1 MTSTLTQLV
10 SDLRSDKPSQ
20 RSVDIA
26 STFLMS
32 ILCYYEG
39 HPSGGVVNPLV
50 PVSEIANC
58 SINYLKDLS
67 FQVLRVGK
75 NFPNAPMHL
84 TNERI
89 LFFSYFDGIHEVT
102 VANSVIQTP
111 NEQGLFLPSGHVD
124 LGYISYW
131 LSQGYVHFQASES
144 TKDSYTDGWADNIPL
159 GNGVIYS
166 GHGFTYLTQPTAL
179 ADYLEGIYEVD
190 GRFSGVDRALQHLA
204 KQYDAFFK

>member
-10 SDLRSDKPSQ
+10 SDLRSNNPSQ

-50 PVSEIANC
+50 PISKIADC
-58 SINYLKDLS
+58 SINYLKDLN
-67 FQVLRVGK
+67 FQVLEVGK

-89 LFFSYFDGIHEVT
+89 LFFSYFDGIHDVT

-124 LGYISYW
+124 LGYMSYW
-131 LSQGYVHFQASES
+131 LSQGYVNFQASEV
-144 TKDSYTDGWADNIPL
+144 TNDSYAEGWSDNIPL

-166 GHGFTYLTQPTAL
+166 GHGFTYLTQPTTL
-179 ADYLEGIYEVD
+179 ANYLEGISEVD
-190 GRFSGVDRALQHLA
+190 GGFSGVNRALQHLA
-204 KQYDAFFK
+204 DQYDAFFK

>member
-1 MTSTLTQLV
+1 MTQTLTKLV

-32 ILCYYEG
+32 ILCYYEE
-39 HPSGGVVNPLV
+39 HPSGGVVNLLV
-50 PVSEIANC
+50 PVSEIADC

-67 FQVLRVGK
+67 FQVLEVGK

-131 LSQGYVHFQASES
+131 LSQGYVTFQ
-144 TKDSYTDGWADNIPL
+144 TGKVTDDSYTEGWSDNIPL
-159 GNGVIYS
+159 GNGLIYS

-179 ADYLEGIYEVD
+179 ADYLEGIYEVE
-190 GRFSGVDRALQHLA
+190 GGFSGVDSALRHISD
-204 KQYDAFFK
+204 QYDAFFK

>member
-1 MTSTLTQLV
+1 MSPTLTQLV

-32 ILCYYEG
+32 ILCYYEN

-50 PVSEIANC
+50 PVSEIADC
-58 SINYLKDLS
+58 SINYLKDLN
-67 FQVLRVGK
+67 FQVLEVGK

-89 LFFSYFDGIHEVT
+89 LFFSYFDGIHNIT

-124 LGYISYW
+124 LGYMSYW
-131 LSQGYVHFQASES
+131 QSQGYVSFQMSA
-144 TKDSYTDGWADNIPL
+144 TTDDSYVDGWADNIPL

-166 GHGFTYLTQPTAL
+166 GHGFTYLTQPATL

-190 GRFSGVDRALQHLA
+190 GGFSGVDRALEHLSE
-204 KQYDAFFK
+204 QYDSFFK

>member
-1 MTSTLTQLV
+1 MASTLNQLV
-10 SDLRSDKPSQ
+10 SDLRSDNPSQ

-50 PVSEIANC
+50 PISEIADC
-58 SINYLKDLS
+58 SINYLKDLN
-67 FQVLRVGK
+67 FQVLEVGK
-75 NFPNAPMHL
+75 NFSNAPMHL

-89 LFFSYFDGIHEVT
+89 LFFSYFDGIHDVT

-124 LGYISYW
+124 LGYKSYW
-131 LSQGYVHFQASES
+131 CSQGYVHFQASES
-144 TKDSYTDGWADNIPL
+144 TKDSYTDGWSDNIPL

-166 GHGFTYLTQPTAL
+166 GHGFTYLTQPTVL
-179 ADYLEGIYEVD
+179 ADYLKGIYEVD

-204 KQYDAFFK
+204 KQYDAFLK

>member
-1 MTSTLTQLV
+1 MTQTLTKLV

-32 ILCYYEG
+32 ILCYYEE
-39 HPSGGVVNPLV
+39 HPSGGVVNLLV
-50 PVSEIANC
+50 PVSEIADC

-67 FQVLRVGK
+67 FQVLEVGK
-75 NFPNAPMHL
+75 NFPNAPIHL

-131 LSQGYVHFQASES
+131 LSQGYVTFQAGKV
-144 TKDSYTDGWADNIPL
+144 TDDSYTEGWSDNIPL
-159 GNGVIYS
+159 GNGLIYS

-190 GRFSGVDRALQHLA
+190 GGFSGVDSALRHISD
-204 KQYDAFFK
+204 QYDAFFK

>member
-1 MTSTLTQLV
+1 MTSTLNQLV
-10 SDLRSDKPSQ
+10 SDLRSANPSQ
-20 RSVDIA
+20 RSVDIS

-32 ILCYYEG
+32 ILCYYEK

-50 PVSEIANC
+50 PVSEIADC
-58 SINYLKDLS
+58 SINYLKGLS
-67 FQVLRVGK
+67 FQVLKVGK

-124 LGYISYW
+124 LGYMSYW
-131 LSQGYVHFQASES
+131 H
-144 TKDSYTDGWADNIPL
+144 N
-159 GNGVIYS
+159 
-166 GHGFTYLTQPTAL
+166 
-179 ADYLEGIYEVD
+179 
-190 GRFSGVDRALQHLA
+190 
-204 KQYDAFFK
+204 

>member
-10 SDLRSDKPSQ
+10 SDLCSDKPSQ

-50 PVSEIANC
+50 PVSEIADC
-58 SINYLKDLS
+58 SINYLKDLN
-67 FQVLRVGK
+67 FQVLEVGK

-89 LFFSYFDGIHEVT
+89 LFFSYFDGIHDIT

-111 NEQGLFLPSGHVD
+111 NDQGLFLPSGHVD
-124 LGYISYW
+124 LGYMSYW
-131 LSQGYVHFQASES
+131 LSQGYVSFQMSE
-144 TKDSYTDGWADNIPL
+144 TTDDSYTNGWSDNIPL
-159 GNGVIYS
+159 DNGVIYS
-166 GHGFTYLTQPTAL
+166 GHGFTYLTQPTTL
-179 ADYLEGIYEVD
+179 ADYLEGINEVD
-190 GRFSGVDRALQHLA
+190 GGFGGVDKALAHIA
-204 KQYDAFFK
+204 GQYDSFFK

>member
-1 MTSTLTQLV
+1 MTQTLTQLV
-10 SDLRSDKPSQ
+10 SDLRSANPSQ

-32 ILCYYEG
+32 ISCYYKG

-50 PVSEIANC
+50 PVSEVDDC
-58 SINYLKDLS
+58 SINYLKNLN
-67 FQVLRVGK
+67 FQVLEVVK

-89 LFFSYFDGIHEVT
+89 LLFSYYNNMHEIT

-111 NEQGLFLPSGHVD
+111 NEQGLFLPSGHINFS
-124 LGYISYW
+124 LMNYW
-131 LSQGYVHFQASES
+131 LGKEYVNFQISE
-144 TKDSYTDGWADNIPL
+144 TTDESYTEGWSDNVPL

-190 GRFSGVDRALQHLA
+190 GGFSGVDNALRHISD
-204 KQYDAFFK
+204 QYDAFFK

>member
-1 MTSTLTQLV
+1 MTQTLTQLV
-10 SDLRSDKPSQ
+10 SDLRSDNPSQ

-50 PVSEIANC
+50 PVSEIVDC
-58 SINYLKDLS
+58 SINYLKDLN
-67 FQVLRVGK
+67 FQVLEVGK

-89 LFFSYFDGIHEVT
+89 LFFSYFDDIHDIT

-111 NEQGLFLPSGHVD
+111 NKQGLFLPSGHVD

-131 LSQGYVHFQASES
+131 LSQGYVHFQAGDITDES
-144 TKDSYTDGWADNIPL
+144 YAEGWADNIPL

-166 GHGFTYLTQPTAL
+166 GHGFTYLAQPTAL

-190 GRFSGVDRALQHLA
+190 GGFSGVDSSLKHISD
-204 KQYDAFFK
+204 QYDAFFK

>member
-1 MTSTLTQLV
+1 MTQTLTQLV
-10 SDLRSDKPSQ
+10 SDLRSDNPSQ

-50 PVSEIANC
+50 PVSEIADC
-58 SINYLKDLS
+58 SINYLKDLN
-67 FQVLRVGK
+67 FQVLEVGK

-179 ADYLEGIYEVD
+179 ADYLEGIYKVD

>member
-1 MTSTLTQLV
+1 MASTLTQLV

-50 PVSEIANC
+50 PVSEIADC
-58 SINYLKDLS
+58 SINYLKNLD
-67 FQVLRVGK
+67 FQVLEVGK
-75 NFPNAPMHL
+75 NFTNAPMHL

-89 LFFSYFDGIHEVT
+89 LFFSYFDGIHDVT

-131 LSQGYVHFQASES
+131 LSQGYVNFQASEA
-144 TKDSYTDGWADNIPL
+144 TDDSYANGWADNIPL

-166 GHGFTYLTQPTAL
+166 GHGFTYLTQPTVL
-179 ADYLEGIYEVD
+179 ADYLKGIYEID
-190 GRFSGVDRALQHLA
+190 GRFSGVDSALKHISD
-204 KQYDAFFK
+204 QYDAFFK

>member
-1 MTSTLTQLV
+1 MTQTLTQLV
-10 SDLRSDKPSQ
+10 SDLRSDNPSQ

-32 ILCYYEG
+32 ILCYYEK

-50 PVSEIANC
+50 PVSEVSDI
-58 SINYLKDLS
+58 SINYFKDLV
-67 FQVLRVGK
+67 FQVLEVGK
-75 NFPNAPMHL
+75 NFSNAPMHL

-89 LFFSYFDGIHEVT
+89 LLFSYFDGNHNIT

-124 LGYISYW
+124 LGYMSYW
-131 LSQGYVHFQASES
+131 LSQGYVNFQMSE
-144 TKDSYTDGWADNIPL
+144 TTDESYTEGWADNIPL
-159 GNGVIYS
+159 GNGLIYS
-166 GHGFTYLTQPTAL
+166 SHGFTYLTQPTAL

-190 GRFSGVDRALQHLA
+190 GGFSGVDNALRHISD
-204 KQYDAFFK
+204 QYDAFFK

>member
-1 MTSTLTQLV
+1 MTSTLTKLV
-10 SDLRSDKPSQ
+10 SDLRSNKPSQ

-50 PVSEIANC
+50 PVSEIADC

-67 FQVLRVGK
+67 FQVLEVGK

-89 LFFSYFDGIHEVT
+89 LFFSYFDGIHDVT

-124 LGYISYW
+124 LGYMSYW
-131 LSQGYVHFQASES
+131 LSQGYVNFQASEV
-144 TKDSYTDGWADNIPL
+144 TEDSYAEGWSDNIPL

-166 GHGFTYLTQPTAL
+166 GHGFTYLTQPITL
-179 ADYLEGIYEVD
+179 ANYLEGINEVD
-190 GRFSGVDRALQHLA
+190 GGFSGVNRALQHLA
-204 KQYDAFFK
+204 DQYDAFFK

>member
-1 MTSTLTQLV
+1 M
-10 SDLRSDKPSQ
+10 
-20 RSVDIA
+20 
-26 STFLMS
+26 
-32 ILCYYEG
+32 
-39 HPSGGVVNPLV
+39 
-50 PVSEIANC
+50 SEIADC
-58 SINYLKDLS
+58 SINYLKGLS
-67 FQVLRVGK
+67 FQVLEVGK

-102 VANSVIQTP
+102 VANSVIQIP

-124 LGYISYW
+124 LGYMSYW
-131 LSQGYVHFQASES
+131 LGQGYVNFQASE
-144 TKDSYTDGWADNIPL
+144 TTDDSYTEGWSDNIPL

-190 GRFSGVDRALQHLA
+190 GGFSGVDNALRHISD
-204 KQYDAFFK
+204 QYDTFFK

>member
-1 MTSTLTQLV
+1 MTSTLNQLV
-10 SDLRSDKPSQ
+10 SDLRSAKPSQ

-26 STFLMS
+26 SVFLMS
-32 ILCYYEG
+32 ISCYYEG
-39 HPSGGVVNPLV
+39 HPSNGVVNPLV
-50 PVSEIANC
+50 PVSEIADC

-67 FQVLRVGK
+67 FQVLEVVK

-89 LFFSYFDGIHEVT
+89 LLFSYYNNLHEIT

-111 NEQGLFLPSGHVD
+111 NEQGLFLPSGHINFS
-124 LGYISYW
+124 LMNYW
-131 LSQGYVHFQASES
+131 LGNGYVNFQMSE
-144 TKDSYTDGWADNIPL
+144 TTDESYTEGWADNIPL

-166 GHGFTYLTQPTAL
+166 GHGFIYLTQPTAL

-190 GRFSGVDRALQHLA
+190 GGFSGVDNALRHISD
-204 KQYDAFFK
+204 QYDAFFK

>member
-10 SDLRSDKPSQ
+10 SDLRSDNPSQ

-50 PVSEIANC
+50 PISEIADC
-58 SINYLKDLS
+58 SINYLKDLN
-67 FQVLRVGK
+67 FQVLEVGK

-89 LFFSYFDGIHEVT
+89 LFFSYFDGIHDIT

-111 NEQGLFLPSGHVD
+111 NKQGLFLPSGHVD

-131 LSQGYVHFQASES
+131 LSQGYVNFQASE
-144 TKDSYTDGWADNIPL
+144 TTDDSYTEGWADNIPL

-166 GHGFTYLTQPTAL
+166 GHGFTYLTQPTVL
-179 ADYLEGIYEVD
+179 ADYLKGIYEVD

-204 KQYDAFFK
+204 KQYDAFLK

>member
-1 MTSTLTQLV
+1 MASTLNQLV

-26 STFLMS
+26 STFLIS
-32 ILCYYEG
+32 ILCYYEK
-39 HPSGGVVNPLV
+39 HPSSGVVNPLV
-50 PVSEIANC
+50 PVSEIADC
-58 SINYLKDLS
+58 SISYLKDLN
-67 FQVLRVGK
+67 FQVLEVGK
-75 NFPNAPMHL
+75 NFSNAPMHL

-89 LFFSYFDGIHEVT
+89 LFFSYFDGIHDVT

-131 LSQGYVHFQASES
+131 LSQGYVNFQASE
-144 TKDSYTDGWADNIPL
+144 TTDDSYAEGWADNIPL
-159 GNGVIYS
+159 GNGIIYS
-166 GHGFTYLTQPTAL
+166 GHGFTYLTQPTVL

-190 GRFSGVDRALQHLA
+190 GGFSGVDSALKHISD
-204 KQYDAFFK
+204 QYEAFFK

>member
-50 PVSEIANC
+50 PVSEIADC
-58 SINYLKDLS
+58 SINYLRDLS
-67 FQVLRVGK
+67 FQVLEVGK
-75 NFPNAPMHL
+75 NFTNAPSHL

-89 LFFSYFDGIHEVT
+89 LLFSYYDTIHEVT

-111 NEQGLFLPSGHVD
+111 NEQGLFLPSGHVG
-124 LGYISYW
+124 LGAMSYW
-131 LSQGYVHFQASES
+131 LSQGYVHFQAGE
-144 TKDSYTDGWADNIPL
+144 TTEDSYTDGWSDNVPL
-159 GNGVIYS
+159 GNGVVYS
-166 GHGFTYLTQPTAL
+166 GHGFTYLTQPTTL
-179 ADYLEGIYEVD
+179 ADYLEGIDEVD
-190 GRFSGVDRALQHLA
+190 GGFSGVNRALEHLA
-204 KQYDAFFK
+204 EQYDSFFK

>member
-10 SDLRSDKPSQ
+10 SDLRSDNPSQ
-20 RSVDIA
+20 HSVDIA

-32 ILCYYEG
+32 ILCYYGG

-50 PVSEIANC
+50 PVSEVADC

-67 FQVLRVGK
+67 FQVLEVGK

-89 LFFSYFDGIHEVT
+89 LFFNYFDGIHEVT

-124 LGYISYW
+124 FGYMSYW
-131 LSQGYVHFQASES
+131 LRQGYVNFQASE
-144 TKDSYTDGWADNIPL
+144 TTDDSYTDGWADNIPL

-166 GHGFTYLTQPTAL
+166 GHGFTYLTQPTTL
-179 ADYLEGIYEVD
+179 ADYLEGINEVD
-190 GRFSGVDRALQHLA
+190 GGFSGVDRALQHLA
-204 KQYDAFFK
+204 DQYDNFFK

>member
-10 SDLRSDKPSQ
+10 SDLRSDNPSQ
-20 RSVDIA
+20 LSVDIA

-50 PVSEIANC
+50 PVSEIADC

-67 FQVLRVGK
+67 FQVLEVGK

-89 LFFSYFDGIHEVT
+89 LFFSYFDDIHDIT

-111 NEQGLFLPSGHVD
+111 NKQGLFLPSGHVD

-131 LSQGYVHFQASES
+131 QSQGYVHFQAGEI
-144 TKDSYTDGWADNIPL
+144 TDDSYTKGWSDNIPL

-166 GHGFTYLTQPTAL
+166 GHGFTYLTQPTTL
-179 ADYLEGIYEVD
+179 ADYLEGINEVD
-190 GRFSGVDRALQHLA
+190 GGFSGVGSALRHISD
-204 KQYDAFFK
+204 QYDAFFK

>member
-1 MTSTLTQLV
+1 MTQTLTQLV
-10 SDLRSDKPSQ
+10 SDLRSDNPSQ

-32 ILCYYEG
+32 ILCYYEK

-50 PVSEIANC
+50 PVSEIADC
-58 SINYLKDLS
+58 SINYLKGLS
-67 FQVLRVGK
+67 FQVLEVGK

-124 LGYISYW
+124 LGYVSYW
-131 LSQGYVHFQASES
+131 LSQGYVNFQASE
-144 TKDSYTDGWADNIPL
+144 TTDDSYAEGWSDNVPL

-190 GRFSGVDRALQHLA
+190 GGFSGVDTALRHISN
-204 KQYDAFFK
+204 QYDAFFK

>member
-1 MTSTLTQLV
+1 MASTLNQLV

-50 PVSEIANC
+50 PVAEIADC
-58 SINYLKDLS
+58 SINYLKDLN
-67 FQVLRVGK
+67 FQVLEVGK

-89 LFFSYFDGIHEVT
+89 LFFSYFDGIHDVT
-102 VANSVIQTP
+102 VANSIIQTP
-111 NEQGLFLPSGHVD
+111 SEQGLFLPSGHVD
-124 LGYISYW
+124 LGYMSYW
-131 LSQGYVHFQASES
+131 LSQGYVHFQAGK
-144 TKDSYTDGWADNIPL
+144 TTDDSYTEGWADNIPL

-166 GHGFTYLTQPTAL
+166 GHGFTYLTQPTVL

-190 GRFSGVDRALQHLA
+190 GGFSGVDSALKHISD
-204 KQYDAFFK
+204 QYDAFFK

>member
-1 MTSTLTQLV
+1 MTQTLTQLV
-10 SDLRSDKPSQ
+10 SDLRSDNPSQ

-39 HPSGGVVNPLV
+39 HPSGGVVNPFV
-50 PVSEIANC
+50 PVSEIADC
-58 SINYLKDLS
+58 SINYLKDLN
-67 FQVLRVGK
+67 FQVLEVGK
-75 NFPNAPMHL
+75 NFTNAPMHL

-89 LFFSYFDGIHEVT
+89 LFFSYYDGIHDVT

-124 LGYISYW
+124 LEYISYW
-131 LSQGYVHFQASES
+131 LNLGYVHFQASEI
-144 TKDSYTDGWADNIPL
+144 TDDSYDEGWSDNVPL

-166 GHGFTYLTQPTAL
+166 GHGFTYLTQPTSL

-190 GRFSGVDRALQHLA
+190 GGFSGVDRALKHLA
-204 KQYDAFFK
+204 EQYDSFFK

>member
-1 MTSTLTQLV
+1 MTSTLTQHV

-50 PVSEIANC
+50 PVSEIADC

-67 FQVLRVGK
+67 FQVLEVGK
-75 NFPNAPMHL
+75 NFTNAPSHL

-89 LFFSYFDGIHEVT
+89 LLFSYYDTIHEVT

-111 NEQGLFLPSGHVD
+111 NEQGLFLPNGHVG
-124 LGYISYW
+124 LGAMSYW
-131 LSQGYVHFQASES
+131 QSQGYVNFQAGEI
-144 TKDSYTDGWADNIPL
+144 TEDSYTEGWSNNIPL

-166 GHGFTYLTQPTAL
+166 GHGFTYLTQPTTL
-179 ADYLEGIYEVD
+179 ANYLEGIDEVD
-190 GRFSGVDRALQHLA
+190 GGFSGVDRALEHLA
-204 KQYDAFFK
+204 DQYDAFFK

>member
-1 MTSTLTQLV
+1 MTSTLNQLV
-10 SDLRSDKPSQ
+10 LDLRSDNPSQ

-39 HPSGGVVNPLV
+39 HSSGGVVNPLV
-50 PVSEIANC
+50 PISEIADC
-58 SINYLKDLS
+58 SINYLKDLN
-67 FQVLRVGK
+67 FQVLEVGK

-89 LFFSYFDGIHEVT
+89 LFFSYFDGIHDIT

-111 NEQGLFLPSGHVD
+111 NKQGLFLPSGHVD

-131 LSQGYVHFQASES
+131 LSQGYVNFQASE
-144 TKDSYTDGWADNIPL
+144 TTDDSYAEGWADNIPL

-166 GHGFTYLTQPTAL
+166 GHGFTYLTQPTVL

-190 GRFSGVDRALQHLA
+190 GGFSGVDSALKHISD
-204 KQYDAFFK
+204 QYDAFFK

>member
-1 MTSTLTQLV
+1 MTQTLTKLV

-32 ILCYYEG
+32 ILCYYEE
-39 HPSGGVVNPLV
+39 HPSGGVVNLLV
-50 PVSEIANC
+50 PVSEIADC

-67 FQVLRVGK
+67 FQVLEVGK

-131 LSQGYVHFQASES
+131 LSQGYVTFQAGKV
-144 TKDSYTDGWADNIPL
+144 TDDSYTEGWSDNIPL
-159 GNGVIYS
+159 GNGLIYS

-190 GRFSGVDRALQHLA
+190 GGFSGVDSALRHISD
-204 KQYDAFFK
+204 QYDAFFK

>member
-10 SDLRSDKPSQ
+10 SDLRSDNPSQ

-50 PVSEIANC
+50 PVSEIADC
-58 SINYLKDLS
+58 SINYLKDLN
-67 FQVLRVGK
+67 FQVLEVGK
-75 NFPNAPMHL
+75 NFSNAPMHL

-89 LFFSYFDGIHEVT
+89 LFFSYFDGIHDVT

-131 LSQGYVHFQASES
+131 LSQGYVHFQAGEI
-144 TKDSYTDGWADNIPL
+144 TDDSYTEGWSDNIPL

-166 GHGFTYLTQPTAL
+166 GHGFTYLTQPTVL
-179 ADYLEGIYEVD
+179 ADYLKGIYKVD

>member
-1 MTSTLTQLV
+1 MASTLSQLV
-10 SDLRSDKPSQ
+10 SDLRSDNPSQ

-50 PVSEIANC
+50 PISEIADC
-58 SINYLKDLS
+58 SINYLKDLN
-67 FQVLRVGK
+67 FQVLEVGK

-89 LFFSYFDGIHEVT
+89 LFFSYFDGIHDIT

-111 NEQGLFLPSGHVD
+111 NKQGLFLPSGHVD

-131 LSQGYVHFQASES
+131 LSQRYVNFQASE
-144 TKDSYTDGWADNIPL
+144 TTDDSYTEGWADNIPL

-166 GHGFTYLTQPTAL
+166 GHGFTYLTQPTVL
-179 ADYLEGIYEVD
+179 ADYLKGIYEVD
-190 GRFSGVDRALQHLA
+190 GRFSGVDSALKHISD
-204 KQYDAFFK
+204 QYDAFFK

>member
-1 MTSTLTQLV
+1 MASTLNQLV

-50 PVSEIANC
+50 PISEIADC
-58 SINYLKDLS
+58 SINYLKDLN
-67 FQVLRVGK
+67 FQVLEVGK

-89 LFFSYFDGIHEVT
+89 LFFSYFDGIHDIT

-111 NEQGLFLPSGHVD
+111 NKQGLFLPSGHVD

-131 LSQGYVHFQASES
+131 LSQGYVNFQASE
-144 TKDSYTDGWADNIPL
+144 TTDDSYTEGWSDNIPL

-166 GHGFTYLTQPTAL
+166 GHGFTYLTQPTVL

-190 GRFSGVDRALQHLA
+190 GGFSGVDSALKHISD
-204 KQYDAFFK
+204 QYDAFFK

>member
-1 MTSTLTQLV
+1 MTSTITQLV
-10 SDLRSDKPSQ
+10 SDLRSDNPSQ

-39 HPSGGVVNPLV
+39 LPSNGVVNPLV
-50 PVSEIANC
+50 PVSEIADC

-67 FQVLRVGK
+67 FQVLEVVK

-89 LFFSYFDGIHEVT
+89 LLFSYYNNLHEIT

-111 NEQGLFLPSGHVD
+111 NEQGLFLPSGHINFS
-124 LGYISYW
+124 LMNYW
-131 LSQGYVHFQASES
+131 LGKGYVNFQMSE
-144 TKDSYTDGWADNIPL
+144 TTDEFYTEGWADNIPL

-166 GHGFTYLTQPTAL
+166 GHGFIYLTQPTAL

-190 GRFSGVDRALQHLA
+190 GGFSGVDNALRHISD
-204 KQYDAFFK
+204 QYDAFFK

>member
-1 MTSTLTQLV
+1 MTQTLTQLV

-32 ILCYYEG
+32 ILCYYES

-50 PVSEIANC
+50 PVSEIADC
-58 SINYLKDLS
+58 SINYLKNLD
-67 FQVLRVGK
+67 FQVLEVGK

-84 TNERI
+84 TNESI
-89 LFFSYFDGIHEVT
+89 LFFSYYDTIHEIT

-124 LGYISYW
+124 LGYMSYW
-131 LSQGYVHFQASES
+131 LSQGYVNFQASE
-144 TKDSYTDGWADNIPL
+144 TTDDSYTDGWSDNIPL
-159 GNGVIYS
+159 GNGIIYS
-166 GHGFTYLTQPTAL
+166 GHGFTYLTQPTTL
-179 ADYLEGIYEVD
+179 ADYLEGINEVD
-190 GRFSGVDRALQHLA
+190 GGFSGVNQALKHLA
-204 KQYDAFFK
+204 DQYDAFFK